1 KFRGVL
7 DSDKYLK
14 LGLLDEIEVSNPR
27 DRFPFAGMI
36 RTLESKVT
44 KSGKPFGVMVVEDF
58 TGSAEVVMWGE
69 SFVPARD
76 AGVLVPGKVIRFK
89 AQIQVDDRTDT
100 RRLTGSE
107 INELKPRGSSAT
119 KGAVELTLWTARHS
133 ERDLRE
139 IRDAISSSPGK
150 VPVFLHFQNSAGRR
164 ATVEL
169 GESFRVKRTDTLE
182 RALGRWMD

>member
-1 KFRGVL
+1 
-7 DSDKYLK
+7 
-14 LGLLDEIEVSNPR
+14 
-27 DRFPFAGMI
+27 
-36 RTLESKVT
+36 
-44 KSGKPFGVMVVEDF
+44 
-58 TGSAEVVMWGE
+58 
-69 SFVPARD
+69 
-76 AGVLVPGKVIRFK
+76 
-89 AQIQVDDRTDT
+89 
-100 RRLTGSE
+100 
-107 INELKPRGSSAT
+107 
-119 KGAVELTLWTARHS
+119 VELTLWTARHS